1 LQLAAQQKTSVPRAP
16 LERAIGQVQ
25 ATALVVG
32 IIIGASIFVQPSE
45 ITREVAPS
53 IPAIL
58 LAWTAAGLISL
69 AGALICAE
77 LSSAFPGTGGV
88 YVFLRK
94 TISPAAGFLWG
105 WAMFWTMHTGI
116 IAAVAFIN
124 ARYAAQF
131 LPLGD
136 LGIKVFAVG
145 MIALLSLVN
154 YFGVKHGSR
163 LQAAFTM
170 VKVGA
175 IVLLVLIGFA
185 LLGGLPARE
194 AAAPG
199 GEVQVSAFLRAVAAG
214 LFAFGGWH
222 MVTYSAEETHEPT
235 RTLPRALVI
244 GMMIVIL
251 CYLALNSLYLAVLP
265 IDALIASQR
274 VAADAADVLF
284 GSGGGTL
291 MAGLVVFS
299 TIGALGGLILAGPR
313 VYFAMAEDGIWPK
326 WFAAVHPQYQTP
338 HRAILLQGI
347 WACVL
352 LTTGSYRALFTRV
365 IYTEWIFF
373 ALMALGLMLA
383 RRKPDYAPRYRVWGY
398 PVVPAFFAIAALA
411 VVVNQIASDP
421 VDSAIGL
428 GIVLAGL
435 PVYWW
440 LSRRNALNG

>member
-1 LQLAAQQKTSVPRAP
+1 MIDSTPSGVRAP
-16 LERAIGQVQ
+16 LKRVIGQVQ

-77 LSSAFPGTGGV
+77 LASAFPGTGGV
-88 YVFLRK
+88 YVFLRN
-94 TISPAAGFLWG
+94 TISPAVGFLWG

-136 LGIKVFAVG
+136 SGIRIFAVG
-145 MIALLSLVN
+145 VIALVSLVN
-154 YFGVKHGSR
+154 YFGVTHGSR

-175 IVLLVLIGFA
+175 IVLLVVVGFA
-185 LLGGLPARE
+185 MVGNL
-194 AAAPG
+194 APRTQSG
-199 GEVQVSAFLRAVAAG
+199 SAGPVEIDAFLRAVAAG

-244 GMMIVIL
+244 GMIVVIL
-251 CYLALNSLYLAVLP
+251 CYLALNALYLTVLP
-265 IDALIASQR
+265 IDKLIASQR
-274 VAADAADVLF
+274 VAADAADALF

-313 VYFAMAEDGIWPK
+313 VYFAMAEDGIWPR
-326 WFAAVHPQYQTP
+326 WFAAIHPRHQTP
-338 HRAILLQGI
+338 HRAIILQGI

-373 ALMALGLMLA
+373 ALMALGLILA
-383 RRKPDYAPRYRVWGY
+383 RRRPDYAPRYRVWGY
-398 PVVPAFFAIAALA
+398 PLVPAFFALAALA
-411 VVVNQIASDP
+411 VVVNQIASNP
-421 VDSAIGL
+421 ADSAIGL

-435 PVYWW
+435 PIYFWM
-440 LSRRNALNG
+440 SRHPRATT

>member
-1 LQLAAQQKTSVPRAP
+1 MPRAP
-16 LERAIGQVQ
+16 LERALGQVQ

-136 LGIKVFAVG
+136 LGIKLFAVG

-163 LQAAFTM
+163 LQAAFTI

-175 IVLLVLIGFA
+175 IVLLVLVGFA
-185 LLGGLPARE
+185 LVGGLPARE
-194 AAAPG
+194 AAATG

-265 IDALIASQR
+265 IDRLIASQR

-326 WFAAVHPQYQTP
+326 WFAAVHPRYQTP

-383 RRKPDYAPRYRVWGY
+383 RRNPDYAPRYRVWGY

-435 PVYWW
+435 PLYYW
-440 LSRRNALNG
+440 LARKPGTTRAARDP

>member
-1 LQLAAQQKTSVPRAP
+1 MQSAAQQETSAPRAP

-136 LGIKVFAVG
+136 LGIKIFAVG

-194 AAAPG
+194 AAATG
-199 GEVQVSAFLRAVAAG
+199 GEVPVSAFLRAVAAG

-274 VAADAADVLF
+274 VAADAADALF

-326 WFAAVHPQYQTP
+326 WFAAVHPRYQTP
-338 HRAILLQGI
+338 HRAILLQGV

-411 VVVNQIASDP
+411 VVVNQIASNP

-435 PVYWW
+435 PLYWW
-440 LSRRNALNG
+440 LARRNALNG